1 LGRRDDG
8 LGASTPTMCDKVG
21 AGLNA
26 FAHPGGYGLPSACNT
41 AKPCGKV
48 DLVGRRQRI
57 LDAEIRLHFRNR
69 DCWRL
74 LGQAFPDFL
83 NQVTIEPFRRACLTA
98 AEFARLAGLPAN
110 LLLVRYLQDCWLAGV
125 PKSAMAA
132 PARSSVG
139 SQRHELRGLL
149 ARAGVNVKS
158 QSVLTPA
165 ARRDSPRGFAL
176 AQSRVERHIQCQSL
190 LAGCSFGPLELAG
203 DRGGG
208 CLLPRERLEFA
219 DVLCA
224 PHSPSRPFDHL
235 ALLEFTPFLPPIPL
249 AGRGEVGEASIV
261 PTATVTC
268 RLSQAAF
275 ASRLVPFK
283 ACK

>member
-1 LGRRDDG
+1 
-8 LGASTPTMCDKVG
+8 MCDKVG

-41 AKPCGKV
+41 AEPCGKV
-48 DLVGRRQRI
+48 DLFGRRRRI

-83 NQVTIEPFRRACLTA
+83 NEVTIEPLLDGGRIRPPCGPPDKPASRPLP
-98 AEFARLAGLPAN
+98 AGLQASPGAEE
-110 LLLVRYLQDCWLAGV
+110 RYG
-125 PKSAMAA
+125 SACSIE
-132 PARSSVG
+132 RVG

-176 AQSRVERHIQCQSL
+176 ARSRVERHIQCQSL